1 MITLHFYINKEK
13 QFEEIN
19 LVQLHDDFMIPFDK
33 WYIERIEEDLANEV
47 DMEKCEPDNHYKVKM
62 KLNYERDGAGAMQ
75 ISHWSIVE
83 MFYCTRV
90 V

>member
-1 MITLHFYINKEK
+1 MITLQFYINKEN
-13 QFEEIN
+13 QFEEIY
-19 LVQLHDDFMIPFDK
+19 LVQLHDNFMIPFDK
-33 WYIERIEEDLANEV
+33 GYMARIEEDLDNDV
-47 DMEKCEPDNHYKVKM
+47 DMEKCEPDNYYKAKM

-83 MFYCTRV
+83 MFNCTRV